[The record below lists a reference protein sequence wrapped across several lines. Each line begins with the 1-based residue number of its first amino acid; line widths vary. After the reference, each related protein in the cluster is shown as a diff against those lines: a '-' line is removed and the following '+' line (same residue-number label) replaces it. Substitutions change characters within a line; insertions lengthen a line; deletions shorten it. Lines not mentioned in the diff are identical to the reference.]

1 MKNAVILTAGSTQQ
15 LVWRRDGEMKKNE
28 YEYFTVRYEFS
39 PQKMWWWVNRIS
51 KMYSTANVTKLRTMH
66 ISPLKNDTRT

>member
-39 PQKMWWWVNRIS
+39 PQKM
-51 KMYSTANVTKLRTMH
+51 
-66 ISPLKNDTRT
+66 